1 MSAVRSLPVGGAL
14 SKALAA
20 VLLVL
25 LLLAGLVVSGLLAP
39 SVDAQSG
46 WLVRRPL
53 EAKRSGTFQNPRL
66 TESSGV
72 VASRR
77 YPGVFWTLNDSG
89 NPAELFAT
97 DSTGRDFGT
106 FNVTGAQNYDWEA
119 IARAPCGQTDC
130 LYIADTGDND
140 EIRPSVRLYRVPEP
154 APSVGARGVVRGAE
168 VLELRYPDG
177 PHDVEAAV
185 VAPDGAVLLVTKGR
199 SHGVRA
205 FRVPATSWG
214 RRMATAEP
222 LGRLAI
228 ATGRGYR
235 GLVTDAAISPD
246 GAEVAVR
253 TYSEIFFYRL
263 GPSDALQPLG
273 TACDITGLE
282 LQGEG
287 ITWLPDDDFLLTSE
301 GGFGV
306 PGTLTTVRCQR
317 DE

>member
-1 MSAVRSLPVGGAL
+1 M
-14 SKALAA
+14 
-20 VLLVL
+20 L
-25 LLLAGLVVSGLLAP
+25 LLLFLAALVVSGILAP
-39 SVDAQSG
+39 SLDAQSG
-46 WLVRRPL
+46 WQVRRPL
-53 EAKRSGTFQNPRL
+53 EARRSGTFQNPRL

-77 YPGVFWTLNDSG
+77 YPGVYWTFNDSG

-97 DSTGRDFGT
+97 DSTGRDFGN
-106 FNVTGAQNYDWEA
+106 FEVSRAKNYDWEA
-119 IARAPCGQTDC
+119 IARGPCGKAEC

-154 APSVGARGVVRGAE
+154 APSAGARGVIRGAE

-177 PHDVEAAV
+177 PHDVEATV

-214 RRMATAEP
+214 QKMATAEP
-222 LGRLAI
+222 LGRLVI
-228 ATGRGYR
+228 ASGRGYR
-235 GLVTDAAISPD
+235 GLVTDAALSPD
-246 GAEVAVR
+246 GTEVAVR
-253 TYSEIFFYRL
+253 TYSEVFFYRL
-263 GPSDALQPLG
+263 GAGDALQPLN
-273 TACDITGLE
+273 TACDIAGLE

-287 ITWLPDDDFLLTSE
+287 ITWVPDDDFLLTSE

-306 PGTLTTVRCQR
+306 PGTLTMVRCQR